1 MGFGC
6 DWLYS
11 DIDWSRH
18 TRVRVGVDQ
27 SDADGRQSVESI
39 LETLDKAEV
48 IHLHRV
54 SKSKMIEVLLSRP
67 LR

>member
-1 MGFGC
+1 
-6 DWLYS
+6 
-11 DIDWSRH
+11 
-18 TRVRVGVDQ
+18 VRVGVDQ